1 MEGLVKKMNLL
12 ALQSNVVVS
21 TEKGI
26 WYRLHALHR
35 MLPITSCNWAF
46 SFTGAHAMHVF
57 SLLGS
62 CRSQIQNV
70 QEKFVEMEYSH
81 LHLCYRLG
89 LHKFTVLQ
97 LVTAV

>member
-1 MEGLVKKMNLL
+1 MNLL
-12 ALQSNVVVS
+12 ALQSNVS

-62 CRSQIQNV
+62 CRSQIHHSERSGKV
-70 QEKFVEMEYSH
+70 CKWDIHIYTYAIDLAYTSLLSYS
-81 LHLCYRLG
+81 
-89 LHKFTVLQ
+89 
-97 LVTAV
+97 